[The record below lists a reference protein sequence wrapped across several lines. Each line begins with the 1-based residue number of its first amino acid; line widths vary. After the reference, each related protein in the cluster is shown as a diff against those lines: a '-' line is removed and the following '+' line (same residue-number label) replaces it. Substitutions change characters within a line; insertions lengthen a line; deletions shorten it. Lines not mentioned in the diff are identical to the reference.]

1 MKEKLRQQ
9 NNDPLQDAQT
19 VPLEESWGSP
29 FQSIDLMYLYS
40 VLRVNARFIIALTLG
55 AVAAMMVYLQFVTP
69 LYTAYSQVILDTRE
83 ERITPVEE
91 VVSNLNVT
99 SSVIAGEVVM
109 LRSNVL
115 IGKVVDRL
123 DLVNHPAFDPRL
135 PRREGLI
142 ARAKRFARQGIPPH
156 EVAATLPADT
166 LRGWVID
173 EVRANLGVTQIGV
186 SYAIGINYKSASPK
200 LASDIANAVA
210 NQYIDSQLEN
220 KMDATLRAN
229 AWLSD
234 RLLELSEQVQNAD
247 GSVVDFKAQMIE
259 RAGGN
264 EESINQLL
272 AELNTRLVGSSTER
286 ADAEV
291 RLSQVEALE
300 RAGGLVAVADVVT
313 SPLLETLQQQRTGL
327 ASTKAQMG
335 STLGR
340 KHPDMIRLSAQ
351 IADIDRSIEAELKR
365 RVEEMRSDVIVTR
378 NRESALREQIALVS
392 SRADTLSK
400 ASVRLSQLQRT
411 AEATRAVYEN
421 FLARYKE
428 TSAQADFQ
436 VPEARV
442 IGRAG
447 VPVVP
452 TSPRKTLFVLMSFV
466 FGLSLAIAVVFIRNL
481 VRAPVTTSAELKALT
496 QRQVMA
502 PLPYVRHFGGK
513 YKWLRREVAGVS
525 NSSFMERIRSIRI
538 ELFEVSAIS
547 RPRVVLVT
555 SSVPGE
561 GKTSMACALAHDL
574 SGPKTSVLLL
584 DADLR
589 RPDVSKVLDMPA
601 DGGCLVSYL
610 ERGDK
615 MKDLPRH
622 SDLLGVDVIAPHR
635 STSDAADLLTSNLF
649 SGLLSRMSSRYD
661 VIIVNA
667 PPVLHL
673 ADSVLLAKHADA
685 TIYAVRSGSTPA
697 KVVRRSIQRLEG
709 AGAVV
714 AGVVMTMVRRK
725 HAAARE
731 SDMYTYG
738 Y

>member
-1 MKEKLRQQ
+1 MNERLRNKRGQRQ
-9 NNDPLQDAQT
+9 EPAAAE
-19 VPLEESWGSP
+19 PESWGSP

-40 VLRVNARFIIALTLG
+40 VLRVNSRFILLTTIG
-55 AVAAMMVYLQFVTP
+55 AVAAMLVYLQFVTP
-69 LYTAYSQVILDTRE
+69 VYTAYSQVILDTRE
-83 ERITPVEE
+83 ERVTPVEE

-99 SSVIAGEVVM
+99 NSVIAGEVVM

-115 IGKVVDRL
+115 IGDVVDRL
-123 DLVNHPAFDPRL
+123 GLVNRPAFDPRM
-135 PRREGLI
+135 PRAEPLF
-142 ARAKRFARQGIPPH
+142 ALAKRMARRGQPPH
-156 EVAATLPADT
+156 VVAASLPEET
-166 LRGWVID
+166 LRAWVID
-173 EVRANLGVTQIGV
+173 AVRANLGVTQIGV
-186 SYAIGINYKSASPK
+186 SYAIGINYKSSNPQ
-200 LASDIANAVA
+200 LAAEIANAVA

-220 KMDATLRAN
+220 KMDATIRAN

-234 RLLELSEQVQNAD
+234 RLLELSEQVQAAD
-247 GSVVDFKAQMIE
+247 GAVVDFKASMIE
-259 RAGGN
+259 NAGGN

-272 AELNTRLVGSSTER
+272 AELNTRLVGSATER

-291 RLSQVEALE
+291 RLSQVETLAD
-300 RAGGLVAVADVVT
+300 AGGLAAVGDVVT

-327 ASTKAQMG
+327 ASTRAQMG

-340 KHPDMIRLSAQ
+340 KHPEMIRISAQ
-351 IADIDRSIEAELKR
+351 IADISRSIEAELSR
-365 RVEEMRSDVIVTR
+365 RVEEMRSDVVVTR
-378 NRESALREQIALVS
+378 NREDALRAQIALVS
-392 SRADTLSK
+392 ERADTLSK
-400 ASVRLSQLQRT
+400 ASVRLSQLERT

-442 IGRAG
+442 IGRAE

-452 TSPRKTLFVLMSFV
+452 TSPRKTLFVAMAFL

-481 VRAPVTTSAELKALT
+481 VRAPVTTSAELRALT
-496 QRQVMA
+496 QRQVLA

-513 YKWLRREVAGVS
+513 YRWLQREVGGRGT
-525 NSSFMERIRSIRI
+525 SSFMERIRSIRI
-538 ELFEVSAIS
+538 DLFEVSRVG

-561 GKTSMACALAHDL
+561 GKTSMACALASDL
-574 SGPKTSVLLL
+574 SGSKTSVLLL

-589 RPDVSKVLDMPA
+589 RPDVQKALGMPSE
-601 DGGCLVSYL
+601 GGCLVSYL

-615 MKDLPRH
+615 MKDLPRR
-622 SDLLGVDVIAPHR
+622 SELIGADVIGPLR
-635 STSDAADLLTSNLF
+635 PSSDAADLLTSNLF

-673 ADSVLLAKHADA
+673 ADSMLLAKHADA

-697 KVVRRSIQRLEG
+697 KVVLRSIQRLEG

-725 HAAARE
+725 DAAARE
-731 SDMYTYG
+731 SDMYSYE

>member
-1 MKEKLRQQ
+1 MREQLR
-9 NNDPLQDAQT
+9 NKQDQRRDAAAGVSQ
-19 VPLEESWGSP
+19 ESWGSP

-40 VLRVNARFIIALTLG
+40 VLRVNTRFIAMVTAA
-55 AVAAMMVYLQFVTP
+55 AVAAMLAYLQVVTP
-69 LYTAYSQVILDTRE
+69 IYTAYSQVILDTRE
-83 ERITPVEE
+83 ERVTPVEE

-123 DLVNHPAFDPRL
+123 GLVDHPAFDPRV
-135 PRREGLI
+135 PRPEGLV
-142 ARAKRFARQGIPPH
+142 ARAKRFARRGEPPH
-156 EVAATLPADT
+156 VVAAKLPVET
-166 LRGWVID
+166 LRAWVID
-173 EVRANLGVTQIGV
+173 EVRVNLGVTQIGV
-186 SYAIGINYKSASPK
+186 SFAIGINYRSANPA
-200 LASDIANAVA
+200 LAAQIANAVA

-234 RLLELSEQVQNAD
+234 RLLELSEQVQGAD
-247 GSVVDFKAQMIE
+247 GAVVDFKAEMIE
-259 RAGGN
+259 TAGGN

-272 AELNTRLVGSSTER
+272 AELNSRLVASSTER

-300 RAGGLVAVADVVT
+300 RSGGLVAVADVET
-313 SPLLETLQQQRTGL
+313 SPLLETLQQQRTAL
-327 ASTKAQMG
+327 ASTRAQMG

-340 KHPDMIRLSAQ
+340 KHPEMIRIAAQ

-365 RVEEMRSDVIVTR
+365 RVEEMRSDVVVTR
-378 NRESALREQIALVS
+378 NREEALRAQIALVS
-392 SRADTLSK
+392 ERADTLSK
-400 ASVRLSQLQRT
+400 ASVRLSQLERT

-442 IGRAG
+442 IGRAE

-452 TSPRKTLFVLMSFV
+452 TSPRKTLFVLMAMLA
-466 FGLSLAIAVVFIRNL
+466 GLSLAIAIVFIRNL
-481 VRAPVTTSAELKALT
+481 VRAPVTTTDELRALT
-496 QRQVMA
+496 QRQVLA
-502 PLPYVRHFGGK
+502 PLPHVRHFGGK
-513 YKWLRREVAGVS
+513 YRWLRRELSGAGS
-525 NSSFMERIRSIRI
+525 SSFMERIRSIRI
-538 ELFEVSAIS
+538 ELFEVARIS

-555 SSVPGE
+555 SSLPGE
-561 GKTSMACALAHDL
+561 GKTSMACALARDL

-589 RPDVSKVLDMPA
+589 RPDVTKALDMPA
-601 DGGCLVSYL
+601 EGGCLVSYL

-615 MKDLPRH
+615 MKDLPRR
-622 SDLLGVDVIAPHR
+622 SELLGADVIAPLR
-635 STSDAADLLTSNLF
+635 ASSDAADMLTSNLF
-649 SGLLSRMSSRYD
+649 AGLLSRMSSRYD

-673 ADSVLLAKHADA
+673 ADSMLLAKHADA
-685 TIYAVRSGSTPA
+685 TLYAVRSGSTPA

-725 HAAARE
+725 DAAARE
-731 SDMYTYG
+731 SDMYSYD

>member
-1 MKEKLRQQ
+1 
-9 NNDPLQDAQT
+9 
-19 VPLEESWGSP
+19 
-29 FQSIDLMYLYS
+29 
-40 VLRVNARFIIALTLG
+40 VNIRFIIGLTLG
-55 AVAAMMVYLQFVTP
+55 AVAAMLIYLQFVTP
-69 LYTAYSQVILDTRE
+69 VYTAFSQVILDTRE
-83 ERITPVEE
+83 ERVTPVEE

-99 SSVIAGEVVM
+99 NSVIAGEVVM

-123 DLVNHPAFDPRL
+123 DLVNRPAFDPRM
-135 PRREGLI
+135 PRPEALF
-142 ARAKRFARQGIPPH
+142 ARAKRFARQGEPPH
-156 EVAATLPADT
+156 VVAASLPPET
-166 LRGWVID
+166 LRSWVID
-173 EVRANLGVTQIGV
+173 SVRRNLGVTQIGV
-186 SYAIGINYKSASPK
+186 SYAIGINYKSSDPR
-200 LASDIANAVA
+200 LAAEIANAVA

-220 KMDATLRAN
+220 KMDATVRAN

-234 RLLELSEQVQNAD
+234 RLLELSEQVQSAD
-247 GSVVDFKAQMIE
+247 GAVVDFKAGMIE
-259 RAGGN
+259 TAGGN

-291 RLSQVEALE
+291 RLGQVEALE
-300 RAGGLVAVADVVT
+300 LAGGLVAVADVVT
-313 SPLLETLQQQRTGL
+313 SPLLETLQQQRTAL
-327 ASTKAQMG
+327 ASTRAQMG

-340 KHPDMIRLSAQ
+340 KHPDMIRIAAQ

-365 RVEEMRSDVIVTR
+365 RVEEMRSDVVVTR
-378 NRESALREQIALVS
+378 NREDALRAQISLVS
-392 SRADTLSK
+392 ERADSLSK
-400 ASVRLSQLQRT
+400 ASVRLSQLERT

-421 FLARYKE
+421 FLSRYKE

-442 IGRAG
+442 IGRAD

-452 TSPRKTLFVLMSFV
+452 TSPRKTLFVVISFL

-481 VRAPVTTSAELKALT
+481 VRAPVTTSAELRSLT

-513 YKWLRREVAGVS
+513 YKWLRREVTGRGT
-525 NSSFMERIRSIRI
+525 SSFMERIRSIRI
-538 ELFEVSAIS
+538 ELFEVSRIS
-547 RPRVVLVT
+547 RPRIVLVT

-561 GKTSMACALAHDL
+561 GKTSMACALASDL
-574 SGPKTSVLLL
+574 SGPKSSVLLL

-589 RPDVSKVLDMPA
+589 RPDVHKALDMPA
-601 DGGCLVSYL
+601 EGGCLVSYL

-615 MKDLPRH
+615 MKDLPRR
-622 SDLLGVDVIAPHR
+622 SELIGADVIGPHR
-635 STSDAADLLTSNLF
+635 PSSDAADLLTSNLF

-673 ADSVLLAKHADA
+673 ADSMLLAKHADA
-685 TIYAVRSGSTPA
+685 TLYAVRSGSTPA
-697 KVVRRSIQRLEG
+697 NVVRRSIQRLEG

-725 HAAARE
+725 DAAARE
-731 SDMYTYG
+731 SDMYSYE

>member
-1 MKEKLRQQ
+1 MMEQLR
-9 NNDPLQDAQT
+9 NRQDQAAEA
-19 VPLEESWGSP
+19 PNAAPADSWGSP
-29 FQSIDLMYLYS
+29 FQSIDLVYLYS
-40 VLRVNARFIIALTLG
+40 VLRVNIRFITSLTVG
-55 AVAAMMVYLQFVTP
+55 AVVAMLVYLQFVSP
-69 LYTAYSQVILDTRE
+69 VYTAYSQVLLDTRE

-99 SSVIAGEVVM
+99 NSVIAGEVVM

-123 DLVNHPAFDPRL
+123 GLIDPPAFDTRAPRPEPL
-135 PRREGLI
+135 FSK
-142 ARAKRFARQGIPPH
+142 AKRLARGGQPPH
-156 EVAATLPADT
+156 VVAAALPEET
-166 LRGWVID
+166 LRSWVID
-173 EVRANLGVTQIGV
+173 EVRGNLGVTQIGV
-186 SYAIGINYKSASPK
+186 SFAIGINYKSSNPR
-200 LASDIANAVA
+200 LAAQIANAVA
-210 NQYIDSQLEN
+210 NEYIDSQLEN
-220 KMDATLRAN
+220 KMDATVRAN
-229 AWLSD
+229 TWLSD
-234 RLLELSEQVQNAD
+234 RLLELSEQVQSAD
-247 GSVVDFKAQMIE
+247 AAVVDFKASMIE
-259 RAGGN
+259 NAGGN

-272 AELNTRLVGSSTER
+272 AELNTRLVGSATDR

-291 RLSQVEALE
+291 RLGQVETLQL
-300 RAGGLVAVADVVT
+300 AGGLLAVADVVT

-327 ASTKAQMG
+327 ASTRAQMG
-335 STLGR
+335 STFGR
-340 KHPDMIRLSAQ
+340 KHPDMIRISAQ

-365 RVEEMRSDVIVTR
+365 RVEEMRSDVVVTR
-378 NRESALREQIALVS
+378 NREDALRGQIALVS
-392 SRADTLSK
+392 ERADSLSK
-400 ASVRLSQLQRT
+400 ASVRLSQLERT

-442 IGRAG
+442 IGRAE

-452 TSPRKTLFVLMSFV
+452 TSPRKTLFVAMAFL
-466 FGLSLAIAVVFIRNL
+466 FGLSLAIATVFIRNL
-481 VRAPVTTSAELKALT
+481 VRAPVTTSAELRALT
-496 QRQVMA
+496 QRHVLA
-502 PLPYVRHFGGK
+502 PLPYVRHFGRK
-513 YKWLRREVAGVS
+513 YKWLQREVAGRGS
-525 NSSFMERIRSIRI
+525 SSFMERIRSIRI
-538 ELFEVSAIS
+538 DLFEVSRVG

-561 GKTSMACALAHDL
+561 GKTSTACALASDL
-574 SGPKTSVLLL
+574 SSSKTSVLLL

-589 RPDVSKVLDMPA
+589 RPDVMKALSMPPE
-601 DGGCLVSYL
+601 GGCLVSYL

-622 SDLLGVDVIAPHR
+622 SRLIGADVIGPLR
-635 STSDAADLLTSNLF
+635 PTSDAADLLTSNLF
-649 SGLLSRMSSRYD
+649 SGLLSRMSARYD

-673 ADSVLLAKHADA
+673 ADSMLLAKHADA

-697 KVVRRSIQRLEG
+697 KVVLRSIQRLEG

-725 HAAARE
+725 DAAARE
-731 SDMYTYG
+731 SDMYSYD